1 MTIEEFIK
9 ATYDYKDGYCFR
21 KRIVCND
28 GFSMSVQGSSGHY
41 CSPRKTQDWYTSL
54 EIGFPSKKEKLILEY
69 AEEKER
75 PTNTVYG
82 YVPIEVI
89 QQVIEKHK
97 GINLNKTFTPSP
109 SPHMGDKI

>member
-1 MTIEEFIK
+1 MTNNLK
-9 ATYDYKDGYCFR
+9 
-21 KRIVCND
+21 
-28 GFSMSVQGSSGHY
+28 
-41 CSPRKTQDWYTSL
+41 P
-54 EIGFPSKKEKLILEY
+54 
-69 AEEKER
+69 AEEKES

-97 GINLNKTFTPSP
+97 GINLNKPFTPSP